1 MVLYAYKEKVKYSL
15 FLIFEPDTFDSDPIV
30 LRGAWAARYNDIRR
44 VTPLRKYLRGELC
57 KSTAKLAGND
67 ST

>member
-1 MVLYAYKEKVKYSL
+1 ML
-15 FLIFEPDTFDSDPIV
+15 EPDIFDSDSIV
-30 LRGAWAARYNDIRR
+30 LVGAWAARYNDIRR
-44 VTPLRKYLRGELC
+44 VTPLREYLRGELC